1 MASRRV
7 ALCYA
12 ILIPLFTVSV
22 LTAIGTG
29 STYIGWP
36 VILRVAAAK
45 LLPAG
50 WIATAGVT
58 RADTVIV
65 WLIRVPRVI
74 VAGFV
79 GMGLAAAGAV
89 MQALFRN
96 PLAEPALVGTGSGAV
111 LGAVTA
117 FVTGWS
123 VRSVVSVPLAAMAGA
138 FLALIVVYAIATRGG
153 VTPLGTL
160 LLAGIAVTSL
170 LAAVSSLLLSINI
183 VNWQIAQEIVFWT
196 MGGLDARSWTHV
208 WLCAPFV
215 VLGMLAAIIQAR
227 DLDLLQQGEESAA
240 ALGLDIEGSK
250 RVLAL
255 TAAMLTGACVAV
267 AGMIGFVGLVIPH
280 AVRLVLGPANR
291 RLLPACGLT
300 GATFLI
306 LCDLAARTIHPPVEI
321 RLGVITAL
329 LGGPIF
335 IALLM
340 RRYRDV
346 SAS

>member
-1 MASRRV
+1 
-7 ALCYA
+7 
-12 ILIPLFTVSV
+12 
-22 LTAIGTG
+22 
-29 STYIGWP
+29 
-36 VILRVAAAK
+36 
-45 LLPAG
+45 
-50 WIATAGVT
+50 
-58 RADTVIV
+58 
-65 WLIRVPRVI
+65 
-74 VAGFV
+74 
-79 GMGLAAAGAV
+79 
-89 MQALFRN
+89 
-96 PLAEPALVGTGSGAV
+96 
-111 LGAVTA
+111 
-117 FVTGWS
+117 
-123 VRSVVSVPLAAMAGA
+123 
-138 FLALIVVYAIATRGG
+138 
-153 VTPLGTL
+153 
-160 LLAGIAVTSL
+160 L

-215 VLGMLAAIIQAR
+215 VLGMLAAVIQAR